1 MRGIFKLIF
10 LVGVNALAL
19 YVASRYVPG
28 FSAPVDLKD
37 LLFVSLI
44 LTVLNVVLKPIL
56 DAVFM
61 PINWLTLGF
70 TSFVISGLMVFILDN
85 LSEKVTING
94 PSALL
99 LGTIIIGLTNA
110 ICSHLLFQKS

>member
-10 LVGVNALAL
+10 LIAINALAL
-19 YVASRYVPG
+19 YIAGRYVPG
-28 FSAPVDLKD
+28 FSVPTDFKD
-37 LLFVSLI
+37 LAFVGFI
-44 LTVLNVVLKPIL
+44 LTILNVVLKPIL

-70 TSFVISGLMVFILDN
+70 ASLVISGLMLSILDN
-85 LSEKVTING
+85 LSEKVTISE